1 MTPTLVARPRREV
14 GAEQARVYAP
24 MGDSK
29 AATTIKIDEGMETRR
44 GEDTVIL
51 LFFYPTN
58 EGSKATHARCYCSHR
73 WRI

>member
-29 AATTIKIDEGMETRR
+29 AATTIKIGEGMETRR

-51 LFFYPTN
+51 LFFLPY
-58 EGSKATHARCYCSHR
+58 HR
-73 WRI
+73 RLQSNSCPLLL